1 MTKLYLKRAKKS
13 KTKIIVKILAINL
26 IILAFATNTVGAESL
41 QSQISALQQNNSAAI
56 EEQAKLQAAS
66 LSIADR
72 IAALQSSISSLQ
84 GQIKENQTKSN
95 LAQTKIVEK
104 EKEISEQR
112 KVLSVNVRAM
122 YLDDQIST
130 LEKLASSKNFSYFV
144 DKEEYQVSV
153 QNKIRKIMAKI
164 EALKKEREAEKQKID
179 NIVKDQS
186 AIQQDMQKQQ
196 SEANQLLALNQ
207 QQIADY
213 EKTIAGNK
221 QKIASLQAQQAAE
234 NAKYN
239 IGGAGAVGPNGYP
252 WNSVPFPNSLS
263 DPWGMYKRQCVSYAA
278 WKVASTGRYMP
289 YWGGRG
295 NANLWD
301 DNARSAGIPTGS
313 TPKVGSVAVS
323 NAGTYGHV
331 MYVEIVHGDGTI
343 TVSQYNAG
351 WDGRYSVAR
360 RSAAGLVFIYF

>member
-13 KTKIIVKILAINL
+13 KTKIIVKILAINV
-26 IILAFATNTVGAESL
+26 IILALATNTVGAESL
-41 QSQISALQQNNSAAI
+41 QSQITSLQQNNSAAI

-72 IAALQSSISSLQ
+72 ITSLQ
-84 GQIKENQTKSN
+84 ASIATLQNQIKDNQNKSTA
-95 LAQTKIVEK
+95 AQVKIIEK
-104 EKEISEQR
+104 EAEINEQR
-112 KVLSVNVRAM
+112 KVLNVNVRTM
-122 YLDDQIST
+122 YLDDQVST

-179 NIVKDQS
+179 NIIKDQS

-207 QQIADY
+207 QQIAEY
-213 EKTIAGNK
+213 EKTIVGNK

-239 IGGAGAVGPNGYP
+239 IGGAGAVGANGYP
-252 WNSVPFPNSLS
+252 WNNVPFPNTLS

-295 NANLWD
+295 NAKLWD
-301 DNARSAGIPTGS
+301 DNARSAGIPTGT
-313 TPKVGSVAVS
+313 TPRVGSVAVS

-351 WDGRYSVAR
+351 WDGRYSVTR
-360 RSAAGLVFIYF
+360 RSSTGLVYIYF